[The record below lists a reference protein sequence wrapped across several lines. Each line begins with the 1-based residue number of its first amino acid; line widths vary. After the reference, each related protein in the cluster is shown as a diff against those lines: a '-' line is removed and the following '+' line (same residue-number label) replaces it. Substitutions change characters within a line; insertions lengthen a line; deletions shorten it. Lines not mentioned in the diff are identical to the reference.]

1 MNNQNSIFDIT
12 FQKNDASSVICYRSK
27 SLVYEEEFTGGAL
40 ISAGYNGAG
49 YPLNVLSSFPT
60 RTDTRDYTEPF
71 AFNVEID
78 GQSVDFGLEFVD
90 FKTEESESSV
100 KSVLTLKSTIKP
112 VIIKVNTVVD
122 GSQMLTR
129 YLEIENLSDNYLN
142 LSRLSL
148 ISGALE
154 DVDLG
159 RYYSNKKLDEAYS
172 IGYFDND
179 TWGHEGHFKWK
190 PLLRETTSIDTRF
203 NRDRFRH
210 PLIFIKNN
218 ISGKI
223 FFSQI
228 GWSGGCRFTLD
239 YNARE
244 TREDTYLSFKAEVTS
259 HNPMYVIAPKEAFV
273 SPQVHMGL
281 VFGDLDDAINEMHD
295 HIRKSVLNLP
305 EADGKDALIGCGM
318 GAEHDMSVETS
329 KAFIN
334 QFKAMGGEVFIVDA
348 GWECPPNKETEW
360 GNYNGINIPDPERYP
375 NGITEI
381 ADYCHENGMKFGLW
395 VDIESLGK
403 FCKEHTEKPQWRGCD
418 PLGRKT
424 EKFLDF
430 TVPEAAKWA
439 EDELAR
445 IIESYKLDLLRVDY
459 NTDFKDYF
467 NIRDTGTG
475 VRECVSLRH
484 FNNVYKMYENLK
496 KRFPN
501 VIFENCASG
510 GGRTDLGHMKA
521 FNHTWVSDNQV
532 APKSVIITNGMTM
545 ALPPERVDRLFA
557 GMSCH
562 TVGSFEWHLRNTMLS
577 HMSLNIISP
586 TAVEVNEKNLA
597 FVKHCTDIYKSFIR
611 PFLYKSRVYHHTP
624 EEDNGV
630 CILEIASPEK
640 DKSAIGIFALSDI
653 ESDYTVVTPKGIDSG
668 KKYKVTLDNSGE
680 SFEIC
685 GYELKSNGLKLQI
698 KGAMYSE
705 LVLIEEIK

>member
-12 FQKNDASSVICYRSK
+12 FRKNDASSVICYRSK
-27 SLVYEEEFTGGAL
+27 SLVYEEEFIGGAL

-60 RTDTRDYTEPF
+60 RTNTRDYTESF

-90 FKTEESESSV
+90 FKTEEAESFV

-112 VIIKVNTVVD
+112 VIIRVNTIVD
-122 GSQMLTR
+122 GSQMFTR

-159 RYYSNKKLDEAYS
+159 RYYSNKKLDEIYS

-244 TREDTYLSFKAEVTS
+244 NREDTYLSFKAQVTS
-259 HNPMYVIAPKEAFV
+259 HNPMYVIAPKETFV
-273 SPQVHMGL
+273 SPQVHVGL

-305 EADGKDALIGCGM
+305 EADGKEALIGCGM

-329 KAFIN
+329 KASIN

-348 GWECPPNKETEW
+348 GWECPPNEETEW
-360 GNYNGINIPDPERYP
+360 GNYNGINIPNSERYP
-375 NGITEI
+375 DGITEI

-403 FCKEHTEKPQWRGCD
+403 FCKEYTEKPEWRGVD

-424 EKFLDF
+424 DKFLDF

-475 VRECVSLRH
+475 IRECVSLRH

-501 VIFENCASG
+501 VIFENCAGG

-557 GMSCH
+557 GMGCH

-586 TAVEVNEKNLA
+586 TAVEVNEKKLA

-611 PFLYKSRVYHHTP
+611 PFLYKSKVYHHTP

-640 DKSAIGIFALSDI
+640 DKSAMGIFALSDI

-680 SFEIC
+680 AFEAS
-685 GYELKSNGLKLQI
+685 GYELKNNGLKLQI